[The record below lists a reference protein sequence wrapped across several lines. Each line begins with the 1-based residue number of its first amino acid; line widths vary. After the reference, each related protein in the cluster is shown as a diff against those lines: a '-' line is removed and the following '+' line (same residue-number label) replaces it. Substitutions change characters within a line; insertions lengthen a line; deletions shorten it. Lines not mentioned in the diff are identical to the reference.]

1 MAECGLRMIE
11 CNRATMW
18 AQRSRP
24 VFELVSMK
32 EGKMRTI
39 GANSFNL
46 HNLSNLR
53 QVINICF

>member
-1 MAECGLRMIE
+1 MIE
-11 CNRATMW
+11 CNRATML

-39 GANSFNL
+39 G
-46 HNLSNLR
+46 
-53 QVINICF
+53 VIVLICITSATFVK